1 MGEAWNKVQKR
12 RQAKAKLSELMSK
25 SDRVIIIHYSCESFY
40 DRPDGSSPRIT
51 SIAVR
56 NLDSGQTTSF
66 SIHQIAERNGYSAI
80 ALEQHYNELEKL
92 MLEEFYDFVSRHSS
106 HIWLHWNMRDINYGF
121 PAIAHRFKVLQGKPE
136 DVNESKLV
144 DLSRLLIAIYGADYI
159 QHPRLTS
166 LVENNQIT
174 YRDLLVGKAEADAFT
189 NKQYVK
195 LHQSTLRKV
204 DILSSIVE
212 RAADGS
218 LKTNSTWK
226 DIYGGYPAAVIEI
239 IKENPIISG
248 LVGLIGFISAVV
260 GIITLFIK

>member
-12 RQAKAKLSELMSK
+12 RQAKTKLSELVSK
-25 SDRVIIIHYSCESFY
+25 SDQVVVIHYSCESFY
-40 DRPDGSSPRIT
+40 NRPDGSSPRIT

-66 SIHQIAERNGYSAI
+66 SIHQIAERNSYSAT
-80 ALEQHYNELEKL
+80 ALEHHYNELEKL
-92 MLEEFYDFVSRHSS
+92 MLEEFYDFVRRHSS
-106 HIWLHWNMRDINYGF
+106 HIWLHWNMRNINYGF
-121 PAIAHRFKVLQGKPE
+121 PAIAHRFKVLQGIPE
-136 DVNESKLV
+136 DISESKLV
-144 DLSRLLIAIYGADYI
+144 DLSRLLIDIYGAGYI
-159 QHPRLTS
+159 QHRRLPN
-166 LVENNQIT
+166 LVAKNQLT
-174 YRDLLVGKAEADAFT
+174 HKDFLDGEAEADAFT

-204 DILSSIVE
+204 DALANIVE
-212 RAADGS
+212 LAANNT

-226 DIYGGYPAAVIEI
+226 DIYGGYPAAVVET

-248 LVGLIGFISAVV
+248 LVGLIGFVSAVV

>member
-12 RQAKAKLSELMSK
+12 RQAKNKLSELISK
-25 SDRVIIIHYSCESFY
+25 SDQVIVIHYSCESFY

-56 NLDSGQTTSF
+56 NLDSGQTTSS
-66 SIHQIAERNGYSAI
+66 SIHQIAERKGYSAT

-92 MLEEFYDFVSRHSS
+92 MLDEFYNFVSRHSS

-121 PAIAHRFKVLQGKPE
+121 PAIAHRYKVLQGAPE
-136 DVNESKLV
+136 DVGESKLV
-144 DLSRLLIAIYGADYI
+144 DLSRLLGAIYGVNCI
-159 QHPRLTS
+159 QHPRLPS
-166 LVENNQIT
+166 LVEKNQMT
-174 YRDLLVGKAEADAFT
+174 HRDFLDGKAEADAFI

-204 DILSSIVE
+204 GVFADIVE

-218 LKTNSTWK
+218 LKTNSTWT
-226 DIYGGYPAAVIEI
+226 DIYGGYPTAVIER
-239 IKENPIISG
+239 IKENPVISG
-248 LVGLIGFISAVV
+248 LVALIGFVSAVL
-260 GIITLFIK
+260 GIISLFIK

>member
-12 RQAKAKLSELMSK
+12 RQAKMKLSDLMSK
-25 SDRVIIIHYSCESFY
+25 SDQVIVIHYSCESFY

-66 SIHQIAERNGYSAI
+66 SIHQVAERKGYSATV
-80 ALEQHYNELEKL
+80 LEQHYDDLEKL
-92 MLEEFYDFVSRHSS
+92 MLGEFYDFVLRHSS

-121 PAIAHRFKVLQGKPE
+121 PAIAHRFKVLQGVPE
-136 DVNESKLV
+136 DIDESKLV
-144 DLSRLLIAIYGADYI
+144 DLSRLVVAIYGVDYA

-166 LVENNQIT
+166 LIEKNQIT
-174 YRDLLVGKAEADAFT
+174 HRDFLAGQVEADAFN
-189 NKQYVK
+189 NKQYVQ

-204 DILSSIVE
+204 GIFANIVE

-226 DIYGGYPAAVIEI
+226 DIYGGYPTAIIEI

-248 LVGLIGFISAVV
+248 FVGLISFASAVISFV
-260 GIITLFIK
+260 K